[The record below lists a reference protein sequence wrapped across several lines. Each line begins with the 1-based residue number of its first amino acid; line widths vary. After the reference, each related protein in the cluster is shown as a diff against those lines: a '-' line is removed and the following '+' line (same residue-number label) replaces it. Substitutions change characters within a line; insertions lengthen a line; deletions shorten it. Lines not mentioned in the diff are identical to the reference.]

1 MRGKHFNHIQLS
13 YTRICLYKWMKTT
26 QPCQKTLQ
34 THRSDF
40 IYTTILSVFWYG
52 GQPAPSSLHFA
63 VSRSQH
69 SMPSVDGKKQYGLVF
84 PHLRMKSWERWRPK
98 VLLPP
103 SLLFGQESWEER
115 LSGVSK
121 ALCRLGCC
129 VVSKDVSLELFVC
142 KTAEEGEDL
151 PQMPSYL
158 CSLLTVLLCLICH
171 P

>member
-1 MRGKHFNHIQLS
+1 
-13 YTRICLYKWMKTT
+13 MKTT
-26 QPCQKTLQ
+26 QPCWKTLQ

-40 IYTTILSVFWYG
+40 INTTIRPVFWYPG
-52 GQPAPSSLHFA
+52 KPAPSILHFA
-63 VSRSQH
+63 ISWSQH
-69 SMPSVDGKKQYGLVF
+69 SMASVDRKKQYGMVF
-84 PHLRMKSWERWRPK
+84 PHLCMKSWQRGRPK

-115 LSGVSK
+115 LSGISK
-121 ALCRLGCC
+121 ALCRPGCC
-129 VVSKDVSLELFVC
+129 VVSKDTVSLELFVC
-142 KTAEEGEDL
+142 ETAEEGEDL